1 MYSKRFQKPLWLT
14 AHARVRMKERDIPK
28 DTVLDI
34 IETGTLKRKDERHLW
49 VFKSYPGRQD
59 NLLCAA
65 VVEGKALIV
74 KTLMNHW
81 HEEIYEDG
89 LLS

>member
-34 IETGTLKRKDERHLW
+34 IETGTLKHKDERHLW
-49 VFKSYPGRQD
+49 VFKSYPDRQD

-81 HEEIYEDG
+81 QEAEV
-89 LLS
+89 